1 MTRKLSTPFP
11 PPRLRPKS
19 DLKSDDNF
27 ISYRTSKY
35 KLHYYETPT
44 LLKFVLIT
52 DAKADNKRVVLH
64 QIYVS
69 LYVEFVVK
77 NPLRKIDGPVGVET
91 FHLAL
96 DQFVRTLVYD
106 LCFGHELIV
115 EISIDTIIARS
126 LRTQFCNPFSQW
138 SVLCV

>member
-1 MTRKLSTPFP
+1 MQTNPGAVWDR
-11 PPRLRPKS
+11 
-19 DLKSDDNF
+19 DDNF

-77 NPLRKIDGPVGVET
+77 NPLRELEGPVGVTT
-91 FHLAL
+91 FALAL
-96 DQFVRTLVYD
+96 DQFVRTLGD
-106 LCFGHELIV
+106 F
-115 EISIDTIIARS
+115 
-126 LRTQFCNPFSQW
+126 N
-138 SVLCV
+138 

>member
-1 MTRKLSTPFP
+1 VARFGN
-11 PPRLRPKS
+11 RE
-19 DLKSDDNF
+19 DNF

-52 DAKADNKRVVLH
+52 DAKSDNKRVILH

-77 NPLRKIDGPVGVET
+77 NPLRELEGPVGMTT
-91 FHLAL
+91 FALAL
-96 DQFVRTLVYD
+96 DQFVRTLGD
-106 LCFGHELIV
+106 
-115 EISIDTIIARS
+115 
-126 LRTQFCNPFSQW
+126 FS
-138 SVLCV
+138 